1 MFATGCQRDYM
12 SSDLLFQ
19 PKRISSDS
27 KKGYHQKQSHTK
39 PNIGCLGSLANAKV
53 LGCLRLESSLLWL
66 VNLPATTELGVLL
79 PCHPNPAD
87 RWPRLHCSQYLTD
100 QGILAFPVCWTIEKG
115 FVKIL
120 IFVPFCICSLAG
132 SRSITHVYSLGE
144 SWS

>member
-87 RWPRLHCSQYLTD
+87 RWPRQCA
-100 QGILAFPVCWTIEKG
+100 GGAFAPNFAVFQLSEHLIGGVGG
-115 FVKIL
+115 FISVQADELLPKCDRL
-120 IFVPFCICSLAG
+120 
-132 SRSITHVYSLGE
+132 
-144 SWS
+144 